1 MRKIL
6 LSLAALLTAGV
17 AWAQTVVTA
26 INTEKYY
33 TLECRSG
40 AAHNTSRFIG
50 DNGTVINGQSPTAS
64 YFVFEEAGAENSYYI
79 KSYKTGKYINHN
91 GTNISAS
98 TEKTTAWTFG
108 VGGKDN
114 VAGVVTFTIKKN
126 VYPMTWT
133 SISFMSKRNATIPK
147 NIKVH
152 VQAF

>member
-64 YFVFEEAGAENSYYI
+64 YFVFEEADAENSYYI
-79 KSYKTGKYINHN
+79 KSYKTGKYLKYVADGDKCIVSEIWRMRNVKGEEFRLLIRN
-91 GTNISAS
+91 G
-98 TEKTTAWTFG
+98 KTKSFSLYDS
-108 VGGKDN
+108 KDN
-114 VAGVVTFTIKKN
+114 LRLRT
-126 VYPMTWT
+126 T
-133 SISFMSKRNATIPK
+133 SISK
-147 NIKVH
+147 IK
-152 VQAF
+152 